1 MKGLD
6 QLKFL
11 RRNYCILKRERECA
25 CDIIEK
31 ELKALEIIKD
41 KKVDVWCFTRDCKN
55 LTYKQFLQSRG
66 LDAITSYTSLTQEE
80 YNLLKE
86 VLL

>member
-6 QLKFL
+6 NLNFL
-11 RRNYCILKRERECA
+11 RRNYCILKRERMYA

-31 ELKALEIIKD
+31 ELKALEIIKE
-41 KKVDVWCFTRDCKN
+41 KEVDIKAFNDLQDLQDYNYYCSPE
-55 LTYKQFLQSRG
+55 LTH
-66 LDAITSYTSLTQEE
+66 EE

-86 VLL
+86 VLHENVSK